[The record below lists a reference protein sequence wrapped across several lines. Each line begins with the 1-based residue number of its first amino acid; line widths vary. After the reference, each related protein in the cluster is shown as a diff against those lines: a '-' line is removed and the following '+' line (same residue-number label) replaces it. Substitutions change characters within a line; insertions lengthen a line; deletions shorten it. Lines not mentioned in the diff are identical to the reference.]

1 VGDAVVHSGE
11 WQRHLE
17 HINTFLL
24 TMREFGVS
32 LKLKKC
38 QFALPEIKFCG
49 QLVGS
54 GTRRADPDKI
64 SAIKKLIEPVTKK
77 KVRQLVGFFSF
88 FRENIPHFADLTK
101 SLTDLTAKSVPN
113 RVPWGQKEQVAYD
126 KLKEALCN
134 TTESRLAI
142 IDMNK
147 PFHLLVDSSDHTASG
162 VLTQV
167 DDAGIE
173 QPIAFS
179 SQKLNKTPRNWA
191 TVEKEAYAA
200 LSALRRYYKWVFG
213 AKITV
218 FSDHNPLTYLTESA
232 PKSAKLMRWALA
244 LQDLCVEFKYRA
256 GKDHVIPDT
265 LTHFVSE

>member
-1 VGDAVVHSGE
+1 
-11 WQRHLE
+11 
-17 HINTFLL
+17 
-24 TMREFGVS
+24 
-32 LKLKKC
+32 
-38 QFALPEIKFCG
+38 
-49 QLVGS
+49 
-54 GTRRADPDKI
+54 
-64 SAIKKLIEPVTKK
+64 
-77 KVRQLVGFFSF
+77 
-88 FRENIPHFADLTK
+88 
-101 SLTDLTAKSVPN
+101 
-113 RVPWGQKEQVAYD
+113 VAYD

-200 LSALRRYYKWVFG
+200 LSALRRYYKWVLVLRSQYFRT
-213 AKITV
+213 IIHLLILPSLHRRV
-218 FSDHNPLTYLTESA
+218 RS
-232 PKSAKLMRWALA
+232 
-244 LQDLCVEFKYRA
+244 
-256 GKDHVIPDT
+256 
-265 LTHFVSE
+265 